1 MLNKLI
7 GFVLLLSV
15 CILCA
20 CEGQTGE
27 ENTAPVSTTVK
38 EEALSG
44 RNIRICSY
52 NMLFEKT
59 TPAEA
64 NKRWVNR
71 VKVITGIM
79 DDYNLDIVGS
89 QEALTWQVNSI
100 TKQGK
105 YDKVGWDI
113 AGKTN
118 ALNNENDALF
128 FLKSRFEVVDVG
140 QFWYSQTPET
150 PNTWAWDATYARACT
165 WARFREIPTGIEF
178 YVFNTHLH
186 HPNDNPIAHYNEVRL
201 LVSQSQSINS
211 ERLPMFYTGDFNS
224 TPDLSGIL
232 YITSMGM
239 SDSRQMATSTVGRIP
254 TYHNFNVDRSYG
266 WRLDFIFVNDRVKV
280 GKYRCEDSELISQK
294 WGSDHHPIMI
304 DAELK

>member
-1 MLNKLI
+1 MRKSLTY
-7 GFVLLLSV
+7 FVSLLSV
-15 CILCA
+15 CLLGA
-20 CEGQTGE
+20 CREQADQEGID
-27 ENTAPVSTTVK
+27 PVSTVK
-38 EEALSG
+38 EEALSD
-44 RNIRICSY
+44 RKIRICSY

-64 NKRWVNR
+64 NKRWENR

-105 YDKVGWDI
+105 YNKVGWDI

-118 ALNNENDALF
+118 ALNNENDAIFYLQ
-128 FLKSRFEVVDVG
+128 SRFDVVDKG
-140 QFWYSQTPET
+140 QFWYSLTPDT

-165 WARFREIPTGIEF
+165 WARFREKPTGTEF
-178 YVFNTHLH
+178 YVFNTHIH
-186 HPNDNPIAHYNEVRL
+186 HPNDNPLAHYNEVRM
-201 LVSQSQSINS
+201 LVSQSQAINS
-211 ERLPMFYTGDFNS
+211 EELPMFYTGDFNS
-224 TPDLSGIL
+224 TPELSGIL

-239 SDSRQMATSTVGRIP
+239 ADSRQVAASTVGRIP

-266 WRLDFIFVNDRVKV
+266 WRLDYIFVNDRIKV

-304 DAELK
+304 DAELN